1 MAWPST
7 EFLGLSCQDQQAF
20 WAKAGDLCEEESG
33 LKYGKLR
40 ALLKKTLVREREVS
54 YQTKYGGSFQP
65 LTYYAGQGYDT
76 AKIAK
81 NSLPTNIRWHD
92 VLECDVY
99 RLEIASSEK
108 SIIDRE
114 VDSHIQELERK
125 VKEGLLK
132 RKSKDKG
139 DKGEGAEERAETEK
153 GEKTEVIS
161 SSSTSSS
168 SDKKKKKDQKRKI
181 EKQDAALP
189 NKTTK
194 QIEAESKAAQKQRYK
209 EAQDKDK
216 EEKKARDKAEKAIR
230 THNAAQASLA
240 TKAAPVP
247 LGRFYIFCI

>member
-1 MAWPST
+1 MRRRKWAEVRKAPRPS
-7 EFLGLSCQDQQAF
+7 E
-20 WAKAGDLCEEESG
+20 
-33 LKYGKLR
+33 
-40 ALLKKTLVREREVS
+40 KTLVREREVS

-139 DKGEGAEERAETEK
+139 DKGKDK
-153 GEKTEVIS
+153 GKG
-161 SSSTSSS
+161 
-168 SDKKKKKDQKRKI
+168 KGK
-181 EKQDAALP
+181 
-189 NKTTK
+189 
-194 QIEAESKAAQKQRYK
+194 
-209 EAQDKDK
+209 DKDK
-216 EEKKARDKAEKAIR
+216 GKG
-230 THNAAQASLA
+230 LA
-240 TKAAPVP
+240 GSDPH
-247 LGRFYIFCI
+247 